1 MRLQGLLAIIVNTK
15 SPSFTSGG
23 YKVAQVI
30 VSLKIMPKSPE
41 IKLEGVEGKI
51 KEIIVRNVG
60 EGEIKTE
67 VVPVAF
73 GLNSLN
79 VIFVMDEEKKLDP
92 IEESIKGIEGVNSV
106 EVIDV
111 RRAIG

>member
-1 MRLQGLLAIIVNTK
+1 MPENTDVDLQAIEK
-15 SPSFTSGG
+15 
-23 YKVAQVI
+23 YA
-30 VSLKIMPKSPE
+30 
-41 IKLEGVEGKI
+41 
-51 KEIIVRNVG
+51 KEIIIKEVG
-60 EGEIKTE
+60 EGEMKTD

-79 VIFVMDEEKKLDP
+79 IIFVMSEDHKLDP
-92 IEESIKGIEGVNSV
+92 IEDSVKDIEGVNSV

>member
-1 MRLQGLLAIIVNTK
+1 MAK
-15 SPSFTSGG
+15 
-23 YKVAQVI
+23 VI

-41 IKLEGVEGKI
+41 IDLKI
-51 KEIIVRNVG
+51 IENKVKNLIINKVG
-60 EGEIKTE
+60 EGDMKVEII
-67 VVPVAF
+67 PVAF

-79 VIFVMDEEKKLDP
+79 IIFVMDENDKLDP
-92 IEESIKGIEGVNSV
+92 IEDLIRDIEGVNSV